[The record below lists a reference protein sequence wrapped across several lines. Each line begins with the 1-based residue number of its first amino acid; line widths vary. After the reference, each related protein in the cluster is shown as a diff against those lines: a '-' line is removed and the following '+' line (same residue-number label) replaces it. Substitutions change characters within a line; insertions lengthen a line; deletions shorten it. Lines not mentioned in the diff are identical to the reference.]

1 MIDRSAYTL
10 RLAVPSDAE
19 AGARLHLD
27 CWREAYTDL
36 IAPTRLDALLNDRD
50 RWIKAWRAQLTPTN
64 PRWLAYTDE
73 GLIGFACA
81 GPDRTAESLLG
92 LELYAIYVRA
102 SWHGT
107 GVGQALLDATIGDL
121 ACSVWVLENNPRA
134 HAFYARNGFV
144 ADGLTEYDERLD
156 AAEVRL
162 VRDPRDH

>member
-1 MIDRSAYTL
+1 M
-10 RLAVPSDAE
+10 
-19 AGARLHLD
+19 
-27 CWREAYTDL
+27 
-36 IAPTRLDALLNDRD
+36 
-50 RWIKAWRAQLTPTN
+50 
-64 PRWLAYTDE
+64 
-73 GLIGFACA
+73 
-81 GPDRTAESLLG
+81 
-92 LELYAIYVRA
+92 ELYAIYVRA